1 METRMKEINAG
12 KSSKVK
18 IGVIPGHFA
27 TSHSHVNYYVDMTSV
42 KTSSATAKEAAQLL
56 AQEYMMGT
64 NIDTIVCLEGTEMLG
79 AFLAQALSDPTLPML
94 NAGQDI
100 NVITP
105 ELNANNQM
113 IFRDNTQK
121 MIWGKH
127 VLLLMASVSTG
138 KTINRAV
145 ECLQYYNGSLVAI
158 AAIFS
163 AATES
168 RGIKI
173 NSIFSPGDLP
183 DYHSY
188 ATAECPM
195 CAARKKVDA
204 LVNSYGYSKI

>member
-1 METRMKEINAG
+1 METRMREIHAR
-12 KSSKVK
+12 KASKVK

-27 TSHSHVNYYVDMTSV
+27 TNHSHVNYYVDMTTV
-42 KTSSATAKEAAQLL
+42 KTSSSTAKEAASLL

-79 AFLAQALSDPTLPML
+79 AFLAQALSDPSVPVL
-94 NAGQDI
+94 NAGHDI

-105 ELNANNQM
+105 ELNASNQM

-121 MIWGKH
+121 KIWNKH

-145 ECLQYYNGSLVAI
+145 ECLQYYGGQLVAI

-168 RGIKI
+168 RGIQI
-173 NSIFSPGDLP
+173 NSIFTPGDLP
-183 DYHSY
+183 DYQTYLS
-188 ATAECPM
+188 AECPL

-204 LVNSYGYSKI
+204 IVNSYGYSKI

>member
-1 METRMKEINAG
+1 METRMKEISAR

-42 KTSSATAKEAAQLL
+42 KTSSATAKEAASLL

-79 AFLAQALSDPTLPML
+79 AFLAQALSDPTIPML

-158 AAIFS
+158 SAIFS
-163 AATES
+163 AASES

-173 NSIFSPGDLP
+173 NSIFTPGDLP
-183 DYHSY
+183 EYHSY
-188 ATAECPM
+188 APAECPM
-195 CAARKKVDA
+195 CAAHKKVDA

>member
-1 METRMKEINAG
+1 METRMKEISAG

-79 AFLAQALSDPTLPML
+79 AFLAQALSDPTIPML

-163 AATES
+163 AASES

-183 DYHSY
+183 EYHSY

>member
-1 METRMKEINAG
+1 MKEISAT

-27 TSHSHVNYYVDMTSV
+27 TSHSHVNYYVDMTTV
-42 KTSSATAKEAAQLL
+42 KTSSATAKEAASLL

-79 AFLAQALSDPTLPML
+79 AFLAQALSDPTIPVL

-127 VLLLMASVSTG
+127 ILLLMASVSTG

-163 AATES
+163 AASES

-183 DYHSY
+183 EYHSY
-188 ATAECPM
+188 STTECPM

>member
-1 METRMKEINAG
+1 METRMKEISAT
-12 KSSKVK
+12 KSRNVK

-27 TSHSHVNYYVDMTSV
+27 TSHSHVNYYVDMTAV
-42 KTSSATAKEAAQLL
+42 KTSSATAKEAASLL

-79 AFLAQALSDPTLPML
+79 AFLAQALSDPTIPML

-163 AATES
+163 AASES

-183 DYHSY
+183 EYHSY
-188 ATAECPM
+188 STAECPM
-195 CAARKKVDA
+195 CAAHKKVDA

>member
-1 METRMKEINAG
+1 METRMKEISAT

-27 TSHSHVNYYVDMTSV
+27 TSHSHVNYYVDMTTV
-42 KTSSATAKEAAQLL
+42 KTSSATAKEAASLL

-79 AFLAQALSDPTLPML
+79 AFLAQALSDPTIPVL

-127 VLLLMASVSTG
+127 ILLLMASVSTG

-163 AATES
+163 AASES

-183 DYHSY
+183 EYHSY
-188 ATAECPM
+188 STTECPM

>member
-1 METRMKEINAG
+1 MDSRAIEIQ
-12 KSSKVK
+12 SKRNKKMAIKV
-18 IGVIPGHFA
+18 VPGHFV
-27 TSHSHVNYYVDMTSV
+27 TSHSHVNYYVDMTAI
-42 KTSSATAKEAAQLL
+42 KTSSTIAKEAASLL

-79 AFLAQALSDPTLPML
+79 AFLAQALSDASIPVL
-94 NAGQDI
+94 NAGHDI

-105 ELNANNQM
+105 ELNASNQM

-121 MIWGKH
+121 KIWGKD

-145 ECLQYYNGSLVAI
+145 ECLQYYSGKLVAI

-163 AATES
+163 AAAES

-173 NSIFSPGDLP
+173 NSIFSPND
-183 DYHSY
+183 
-188 ATAECPM
+188 
-195 CAARKKVDA
+195 
-204 LVNSYGYSKI
+204 